1 MKKFKRIIFLLTT
14 TIFALSLFGC
24 ESKKEHAKNVKLTIS
39 AAASLR
45 EVMGE
50 IEKEYEKMNPNVDL
64 IFNLGSSGSLQKQ
77 IEQGAPSDVFISAGE
92 AQMDALKNEGLLKDD
107 SIKTLVKNQLVLI
120 STSKDIT
127 NINDLNTD
135 KVIHIAMG
143 EPSSVPA
150 GKYTEET
157 LNALNI
163 KDSINSK
170 LVYGKDVKEVLSWI
184 VSGEAEAGF
193 VYKSDLYNR
202 NSVHIIETISEQYHS
217 PINYPVAIINSS
229 QNLVEAEAFENFL
242 LSDTARELFEK
253 YGYETF

>member
-1 MKKFKRIIFLLTT
+1 MKNFKKIIILLTT
-14 TIFALSLFGC
+14 AIFTLSLFGC
-24 ESKKEHAKNVKLTIS
+24 EKKEHAKHVKLTIS

-45 EVMGE
+45 DVMGE
-50 IEKEYEKMNPNVDL
+50 IEKEYEKLNPNVDL
-64 IFNLGSSGSLQKQ
+64 IFNFASSGSLQKQ

-92 AQMDALKNEGLLKDD
+92 DQMDALKDEGLLKND

-120 STSKDIT
+120 SASKDIT
-127 NINDLNTD
+127 NINDLSTD

-163 KDSINSK
+163 KNSISSK

-184 VSGEAEAGF
+184 VSGETEAGF
-193 VYKSDLYNR
+193 VYKSDVYNR
-202 NSVHIIETISEQYHS
+202 DSVHIIETISEKYHS
-217 PINYPVAIINSS
+217 PINYPVAIVNSS
-229 QNLVEAEAFENFL
+229 QNLVESEAFENFL